1 VKRVLLPLAVVA
13 ALLGL
18 WELLARTGLLAE
30 MLGINEAASDL
41 LVPAPSQVIE
51 SLWDDR
57 DLLADHGWVTL
68 KELLAGVA
76 LAVAVG
82 AAFAV
87 AMHLSDTLRRAFYP
101 LLVASQ
107 TIPIVAIAPVLV
119 IWLGFGIGPTLA
131 VIVLICFFPVT
142 VNTLDGLRSVDPDA
156 IRMMRTLDAGRG
168 AILRRLELPA
178 ALPQFFSG
186 VKIAVAVAAIGA
198 VFGEY
203 VSADE
208 GLGFLIKQAQAQ
220 LLTARVFAAVAV
232 LSAFAIGLF
241 ALLSLL
247 ERRYAWWGRGGVG
260 LWTTRGAG

>member
-1 VKRVLLPLAVVA
+1 MKRLVLPVAVI
-13 ALLGL
+13 LGLFGL
-18 WELLARTGLLAE
+18 WELLARSGLLAD
-30 MLGINEAASDL
+30 LLDINDTASDL
-41 LVPAPSQVIE
+41 LVPAPSQVAE
-51 SLWDDR
+51 ALWEDR
-57 DLLADHGWVTL
+57 NLLADHGWVTL
-68 KELLAGVA
+68 RELVAGVA
-76 LAVAVG
+76 LALALG

-142 VNTLDGLRSVDPDA
+142 VNTLDGLRSIDPAA

-186 VKIAVAVAAIGA
+186 AKVAVAVASIAA

-203 VSADE
+203 VSANE

-241 ALLSLL
+241 GLLSLL
-247 ERRYAWWGRGGVG
+247 ERRFAWWGRKD
-260 LWTTRGAG
+260 LA

>member
-1 VKRVLLPLAVVA
+1 MRRVVLPVAVI
-13 ALLGL
+13 LGLFGL
-18 WELLARTGLLAE
+18 WELLARTGVLADLLDVNASV
-30 MLGINEAASDL
+30 SDL
-41 LVPAPSQVIE
+41 LVPAPSQVAE
-51 SLWDDR
+51 SLWEDR
-57 DLLADHGWVTL
+57 ELLAEHGWVTL
-68 KELLAGVA
+68 KEILVGVA
-76 LAVAVG
+76 LSVVLG

-107 TIPIVAIAPVLV
+107 AIPIVAIAPVLV
-119 IWLGFGIGPTLA
+119 IWLGYGIGPKLA

-142 VNTLDGLRSVDPDA
+142 VNALDGLRSVDPAA
-156 IRMMRTLDAGRG
+156 IRMMRTLDAGRA

-186 VKIAVAVAAIGA
+186 AKVAVAVAAIGA

-241 ALLSLL
+241 GLLSVL
-247 ERRYAWWGRGGVG
+247 ERRYAWWGPRG
-260 LWTTRGAG
+260 LT

>member
-1 VKRVLLPLAVVA
+1 MKRVVLPVAVI
-13 ALLGL
+13 LGLFGL
-18 WELLARTGLLAE
+18 WELLARTGALADLLD
-30 MLGINEAASDL
+30 ISDSASDL
-41 LVPAPSQVIE
+41 LVPAPTQVAE

-57 DLLADHGWVTL
+57 ELLADHGWVTL
-68 KELLAGVA
+68 RELLAGVA
-76 LAVAVG
+76 LSLTLG

-142 VNTLDGLRSVDPDA
+142 VNTLDGLRSIDPAA

-186 VKIAVAVAAIGA
+186 AKVAVAVAAIAA

-203 VSADE
+203 VSANE

-232 LSAFAIGLF
+232 LSAFAICLF

-247 ERRYAWWGRGGVG
+247 ERRFAWWGRKD
-260 LWTTRGAG
+260 LA

>member
-1 VKRVLLPLAVVA
+1 MKRLLLPLGVILG
-13 ALLGL
+13 LLCL
-18 WELLARTGLLAE
+18 WELLARTGLLAD
-30 MLGINEAASDL
+30 LFDINEAAQDL
-41 LVPAPSQVIE
+41 LVPAPTQVAE
-51 SLWDDR
+51 ALWEDR
-57 DLLADHGWVTL
+57 GLLAENGWVTL
-68 KELLAGVA
+68 QELLAGVA
-76 LAVAVG
+76 LSLTLGVG
-82 AAFAV
+82 FAV

-142 VNTLDGLRSVDPDA
+142 VNTLDGLRSVDASA
-156 IRMMRTLDAGRG
+156 IRMMRTLDAGRA

-186 VKIAVAVAAIGA
+186 AKVAVAIAAIGA

-208 GLGFLIKQAQAQ
+208 GLGVVIKEAQAQ
-220 LLTARVFAAVAV
+220 LLTARVFAAVVV

-241 ALLSLL
+241 GLLSML
-247 ERRYAWWGRGGVG
+247 ERRYAWWKGI
-260 LWTTRGAG
+260 